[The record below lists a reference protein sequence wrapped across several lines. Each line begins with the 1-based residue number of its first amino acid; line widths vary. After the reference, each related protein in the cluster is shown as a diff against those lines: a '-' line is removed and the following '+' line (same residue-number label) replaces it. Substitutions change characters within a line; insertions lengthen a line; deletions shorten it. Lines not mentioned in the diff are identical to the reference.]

1 MSTKKKN
8 TTLNLDV
15 SLDNAATDA
24 TEAFLNAA
32 DQLSTQ
38 TTPPSSALKPVAP
51 PTVKRIEKT
60 EIKQPVNPDWVCASL
75 WLPKVVVERLTLEA
89 VKAAKKQFR
98 NVPNMS
104 LYYRELVINEYRR
117 LVGDGTVQ
125 P

>member
-1 MSTKKKN
+1 MSTKKKI

-15 SLDNAATDA
+15 SMDNAATDA
-24 TEAFLNAA
+24 TEAFLKAA
-32 DQLSTQ
+32 DPQSTQ
-38 TTPPSSALKPVAP
+38 TTPPPSALKPEAHA
-51 PTVKRIEKT
+51 VKQFEKT
-60 EIKQPVNPDWVCASL
+60 EKKQPVNPDWVCASL

-89 VKAAKKQFR
+89 VKAAKVQFR
-98 NVPNMS
+98 SVPNMS

>member
-1 MSTKKKN
+1 MSTKKKI

-15 SLDNAATDA
+15 SMDNAATDA
-24 TEAFLNAA
+24 TEAFLKAA
-32 DQLSTQ
+32 DPQSME
-38 TTPPSSALKPVAP
+38 TTLPPPALKPVPHA
-51 PTVKRIEKT
+51 VKRLEKA
-60 EIKQPVNPDWVCASL
+60 EKKQPVNPDWVCASL

-117 LVGDGTVQ
+117 LVGDGTAQ

>member
-1 MSTKKKN
+1 MSTKKI

-15 SLDNAATDA
+15 SMDNAATDA
-24 TEAFLNAA
+24 TEAFLKAA
-32 DQLSTQ
+32 DPQSTQ
-38 TTPPSSALKPVAP
+38 TTPPPSALEPVAHN
-51 PTVKRIEKT
+51 VKRTKKT
-60 EIKQPVNPDWVCASL
+60 EKKQPINPDWVCASL

-98 NVPNMS
+98 TIPNMS

>member
-8 TTLNLDV
+8 ITLNLDV
-15 SLDNAATDA
+15 SMDSAATDA
-24 TEAFLNAA
+24 TEAFLKAA
-32 DQLSTQ
+32 DPQSVE
-38 TTPPSSALKPVAP
+38 TPPPPSALKPKAHA
-51 PTVKRIEKT
+51 VKRIENT
-60 EIKQPVNPDWVCASL
+60 EKKQPVNPDWVCASL

>member
-15 SLDNAATDA
+15 SMDNAATDA
-24 TEAFLNAA
+24 TEAFLKAA
-32 DQLSTQ
+32 DPQSMETTLS
-38 TTPPSSALKPVAP
+38 PSALKPVAHA
-51 PTVKRIEKT
+51 VKRIEKT
-60 EIKQPVNPDWVCASL
+60 EKKQPVNPDWVCASL

-89 VKAAKKQFR
+89 VKAAKVQFR

-117 LVGDGTVQ
+117 LVGDGTDQ

>member
-51 PTVKRIEKT
+51 HTVKRIEKT
-60 EIKQPVNPDWVCASL
+60 EIKQPIHNL
-75 WLPKVVVERLTLEA
+75 WR
-89 VKAAKKQFR
+89 QR
-98 NVPNMS
+98 
-104 LYYRELVINEYRR
+104 YRR
-117 LVGDGTVQ
+117 
-125 P
+125 PH

>member
-1 MSTKKKN
+1 MSTKKKI

-15 SLDNAATDA
+15 SMDNAATDA
-24 TEAFLNAA
+24 TEAFLNAS
-32 DQLSTQ
+32 DPQSTL
-38 TTPPSSALKPVAP
+38 TTPPPSALKPVAHA
-51 PTVKRIEKT
+51 VKRIEKSDK
-60 EIKQPVNPDWVCASL
+60 KQPVNPDWICASL

>member
-15 SLDNAATDA
+15 SMDNAVTDA
-24 TEAFLNAA
+24 TEAFLKAA
-32 DQLSTQ
+32 DPQSTQ
-38 TTPPSSALKPVAP
+38 TTPPSSLKPVAHA
-51 PTVKRIEKT
+51 VKQIEKT
-60 EIKQPVNPDWVCASL
+60 EKKQPVNPDWVCASL
-75 WLPKVVVERLTLEA
+75 WLPKVVVERLTQEA

>member
-1 MSTKKKN
+1 MSTKKKI

-15 SLDNAATDA
+15 SMDNAATDA

-32 DQLSTQ
+32 DPLSTQ
-38 TTPPSSALKPVAP
+38 TTPPPSALKPVARA
-51 PTVKRIEKT
+51 VKRMEKT
-60 EIKQPVNPDWVCASL
+60 EKKQPINPDWVCASL